1 MGYRSQVVL
10 AIGKELTPFLL
21 LATSRCK
28 QAEAL
33 VFKEHDRFDRD
44 YYEGW
49 LLRWDEIK
57 WYDGYEGI
65 NAIEKFMH
73 AACSD
78 EYEIMKDGKKQNS
91 SEYIRFVRVGEEST
105 DIEMHGDGFLDII
118 YPHTLINY

>member
-33 VFKEHDRFDRD
+33 VFKDHDLFDRD
-44 YYEGW
+44 YFEGW
-49 LLRWDEIK
+49 LLRWDDIK
-57 WYDGYEGI
+57 WCDSYEGI

-78 EYEIMKDGKKQNS
+78 EYEIMKKDGKKQYS

-105 DIEMHGDGFLDII
+105 DIETHGDGFWDI
-118 YPHTLINY
+118 YPHTSINY